1 MNDSMAQPQ
10 SRLARLDLP
19 SWKTALNWG
28 AAVVLALLF
37 LSSGIWKI
45 TDVTGWAVRLT
56 QAKVP
61 EWLSIPGTITIGVTE
76 TLAGVFLLAPRLRR
90 WGAML
95 SGVLLAVFMVY
106 FAIFYNDLKGADCS
120 CFPWLKRVVGPGFFI
135 GDGAML
141 VAAAIAGVWA
151 RRSEGLRAAVL
162 ILGTVTVFAVVSY
175 GVEVVRHRGAAAP
188 ETVTVD
194 GKPYDIGSG
203 KVLVY
208 FFNPACTHCMDVAKR
223 MAKLEWDGA
232 RVVAVPVELEQ
243 FAPGF
248 VADAGLSAV
257 LTSDFEKLKGPLGY
271 HAYPYAVLL
280 VDGRQ
285 KLSMGQFEGDEP
297 AATLRRLGFVR

>member
-19 SWKTALNWG
+19 GWKSGLNWA
-28 AAVVLALLF
+28 AAVLLALLF

-61 EWLSIPGTITIGVTE
+61 EWLSIPGTIAVGVTE
-76 TLAGVFLLAPRLRR
+76 TVAGVFLLAPRLRR
-90 WGAML
+90 WGALL
-95 SGVLLAVFMVY
+95 SGALLAVFMVY
-106 FAIFYNDLKGADCS
+106 FAIFYNDLRGADCS

-141 VAAAIAGVWA
+141 VGAAIAGVWA

-175 GVEVVRHRGAAAP
+175 GVEVVRNRGAAAP
-188 ETVTVD
+188 ETITVD
-194 GKPYDIGSG
+194 GRPHEIGKG

-208 FFNPACTHCMDVAKR
+208 FFNPACTHCTEVAKR
-223 MAKLEWDGA
+223 MSTLEWNEA
-232 RVVAVPVELEQ
+232 RVVAVPVELPQ

-248 VADAGLSAV
+248 LADTGLKAV
-257 LTSDFEKLKGPLGY
+257 LTSDFEKLKEPLGY

-285 KLSMGQFEGDEP
+285 KLAMGQFEGDEP